1 MLGVRYHPDAD
12 AEVIEAALH
21 YEGEREGLGGRFLAD
36 FDRALTD
43 IQDSPEAWPIMEED
57 IRRHQLTHFPYGVI
71 YRIEGEIIRVLAVM
85 HLHRRPGY
93 WRYRK

>member
-36 FDRALTD
+36 LDRTLTPAALARLTGLPPGED
-43 IQDSPEAWPIMEED
+43 LPENVEVQYLYV
-57 IRRHQLTHFPYGVI
+57 R
-71 YRIEGEIIRVLAVM
+71 
-85 HLHRRPGY
+85 
-93 WRYRK
+93 